1 MGGWGGEGESEKLK
15 KGVVQEPGVFKK
27 GGGRGLAL
35 SLFNLFKRLIIFT
48 FRNYFYP
55 LQNCVTYAFEEKKF
69 FSAAIKVILRSL
81 KTNLKISQILR

>member
-1 MGGWGGEGESEKLK
+1 MVGGESEKLN

-27 GGGRGLAL
+27 GGVRGLAL

>member
-1 MGGWGGEGESEKLK
+1 MGGGESEKLK
-15 KGVVQEPGVFKK
+15 QGVVQEAGVFKK

-35 SLFNLFKRLIIFT
+35 SLFNFFKRLIIFT

-69 FSAAIKVILRSL
+69 FFCRHKGHSTFLKNKPENIPNIKITYL
-81 KTNLKISQILR
+81 

>member
-1 MGGWGGEGESEKLK
+1 MVGGESEKLK

-27 GGGRGLAL
+27 GGVRGLAL

-69 FSAAIKVILRSL
+69 KGHSTFLKNKPENIPNIKITYL
-81 KTNLKISQILR
+81 